1 MTRVAKVL
9 IMKFGL
15 TNRQAEVAEHVISG
29 KRNKEVASD
38 LGVSEQAIKFHL
50 TKIFKLTKASD
61 RVNLA
66 QMVFRL
72 MERKNA

>member
-50 TKIFKLTKASD
+50 TKIFKITKASD
-61 RVNLA
+61 RVGLA

-72 MERKNA
+72 VERRNV